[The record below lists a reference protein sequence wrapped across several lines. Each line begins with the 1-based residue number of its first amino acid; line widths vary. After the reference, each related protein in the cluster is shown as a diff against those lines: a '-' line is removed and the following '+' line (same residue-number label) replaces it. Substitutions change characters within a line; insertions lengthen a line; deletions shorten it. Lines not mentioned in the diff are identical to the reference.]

1 MQLPISLGN
10 QGFASLRE
18 NHCFYIDKTDFIREW
33 WEEQDVVT
41 LITRPRRFGK
51 TLNLNASFLYNT
63 KTVLIYLKIFR
74 SGMIRNTRNYREL
87 IL

>member
-41 LITRPRRFGK
+41 LIKYEKRYQTSSESFG
-51 TLNLNASFLYNT
+51 
-63 KTVLIYLKIFR
+63 IFFCV
-74 SGMIRNTRNYREL
+74 IT
-87 IL
+87 

>member
-1 MQLPISLGN
+1 MQFPISLGN

-41 LITRPRRFGK
+41 LINNEKRYQTSSESFGIFFRFI
-51 TLNLNASFLYNT
+51 T
-63 KTVLIYLKIFR
+63 
-74 SGMIRNTRNYREL
+74 
-87 IL
+87 

>member
-41 LITRPRRFGK
+41 LITRFVSSKVRP
-51 TLNLNASFLYNT
+51 
-63 KTVLIYLKIFR
+63 LIFAKLSEIT
-74 SGMIRNTRNYREL
+74 G
-87 IL
+87 

>member
-18 NHCFYIDKTDFIREW
+18 NYCFYINKTDFIRAW

-41 LITRPRRFGK
+41 LIKYEKDTK
-51 TLNLNASFLYNT
+51 LVVNHLVSFFAL
-63 KTVLIYLKIFR
+63 
-74 SGMIRNTRNYREL
+74 
-87 IL
+87 

>member
-41 LITRPRRFGK
+41 LINNEKRYQTISESFG
-51 TLNLNASFLYNT
+51 
-63 KTVLIYLKIFR
+63 IFFR
-74 SGMIRNTRNYREL
+74 VITFW
-87 IL
+87 

>member
-18 NHCFYIDKTDFIREW
+18 NYCFYIDKTDFIREW

-41 LITRPRRFGK
+41 LIKYEKRYQTSSESFG
-51 TLNLNASFLYNT
+51 
-63 KTVLIYLKIFR
+63 IFFHV
-74 SGMIRNTRNYREL
+74 ITFW
-87 IL
+87 

>member
-41 LITRPRRFGK
+41 LPFWKNIKFKYDGMLLFYSIQRPLG
-51 TLNLNASFLYNT
+51 S
-63 KTVLIYLKIFR
+63 I
-74 SGMIRNTRNYREL
+74 
-87 IL
+87 